1 MLGTEQNSKV
11 FERHGV
17 TKTVWRQ
24 LCQSAQAGEKSGRTH
39 PVRNV
44 RSSGNHDA
52 RKLACQW
59 LTDALSE
66 KSLDRG
72 QGIE

>member
-1 MLGTEQNSKV
+1 MTAHDIALTAMLGTEQNSKV

-39 PVRNV
+39 P
-44 RSSGNHDA
+44 GP
-52 RKLACQW
+52 KC
-59 LTDALSE
+59 
-66 KSLDRG
+66 
-72 QGIE
+72 